1 MDFTELIPEGGNE
14 FAAQQKPHAAHVAEN
29 LEFVSAVREHFDNTV
44 EEEEKDIINEKT
56 EDDDYLPSPD
66 MLEDFPG
73 NKDEE

>member
-1 MDFTELIPEGGNE
+1 MFANEEENEEEAPDASLPSMAEL
-14 FAAQQKPHAAHVAEN
+14 
-29 LEFVSAVREHFDNTV
+29 EHFDNTA